1 MSLLQQWGLAARAAS
16 AGIISAPQRYASF
29 VIAMIIP
36 VTVTTTIATCVQI
49 QVGDT
54 PATVPPSGPARTR
67 KAPKG

>member
-1 MSLLQQWGLAARAAS
+1 VGLAARAAS

-49 QVGDT
+49 QLEGT
-54 PATVPPSGPARTR
+54 APPYRGSGERRPASAGVRP
-67 KAPKG
+67 